1 MAEIVLEQ
9 VNKRFADGTEGLRP
23 TDLTIRDGELFI
35 LVGPSGCGKST
46 LLKIIVGLE
55 RPTSG
60 TVRVGGESVTERDP
74 KDRNMAM
81 VFQSYAIYPHMTVR
95 ENMAFPLKLA
105 GMDNAE
111 IAARVE
117 EAAAILELGGLLE
130 RKPAAL
136 SGGQRQR
143 VAMGRAIVRQP
154 AAFLLDEPLS
164 NLDAKLRVQ
173 MRTELAR
180 LQRRLGT
187 TMVYVTHDQTE
198 AMTLGHRIAVLRKGE
213 IQQTGTPRELYG
225 RPANL
230 FVAGFVGSPAI
241 NLLPARIEENRLI
254 LPMSEVVLP
263 EDFSVAAKF
272 ISDEVCRPLPRHS
285 GRECRNPGA
294 KDGKSSGCQ
303 IVKSHNHVT
312 LNLTTTDFSY
322 SLPRGK
328 REVIAGIRPENFRH
342 ANRSDAGVFKFRVR
356 LEVVEWLGADLF
368 VHFDVHANTDGRLG
382 ALHRE
387 LELNARHDD
396 CLRLVARLGADIR
409 AREGEAIDLS
419 VEPGDVHLFDSET
432 GENITSVVS

>member
-1 MAEIVLEQ
+1 MAEIILER
-9 VNKRFADGTEGLRP
+9 VTKRFADGTEGLRP
-23 TDLTIRDGELFI
+23 TDLTIHDGELFI

-46 LLKIIVGLE
+46 LLKMIVGLE

-60 TVRVGGESVTERDP
+60 AVRVGGELVTEKDP

-105 GMDNAE
+105 GMDNPE
-111 IAARVE
+111 ITARVE
-117 EAAAILELGGLLE
+117 EAVTILELGGLLE

-198 AMTLGHRIAVLRKGE
+198 AMTLGHRLAVLRKGE
-213 IQQTGTPRELYG
+213 IQQTGTPRELYE

-230 FVAGFVGSPAI
+230 FVAGFVGSPAM
-241 NLLPARIEENRLI
+241 NLLPASIEENRLI
-254 LPMSEVVLP
+254 FPMSEVTLP
-263 EDFSVAAKF
+263 ED
-272 ISDEVCRPLPRHS
+272 
-285 GRECRNPGA
+285 
-294 KDGKSSGCQ
+294 SS
-303 IVKSHNHVT
+303 H
-312 LNLTTTDFSY
+312 

-328 REVIAGIRPENFRH
+328 REVIAGIRPENFRP
-342 ANRSDAGVFKFRVR
+342 ADRSDAGVLKFRAR

-368 VHFDVHANTDGRLG
+368 VHFDVQANTGGKLG
-382 ALHRE
+382 ALQRE
-387 LELNARHDD
+387 LELNVGHDGR
-396 CLRLVARLGADIR
+396 LRVVARLGADIR
-409 AREGEAIDLS
+409 AQEGETIDLS
-419 VEPGDVHLFDSET
+419 VERGDVHLFDSET
-432 GENITSVVS
+432 GENITPVVS

>member
-60 TVRVGGESVTERDP
+60 EVRVGGESVTERDP

-105 GMDNAE
+105 GVNNTE

-117 EAAAILELGGLLE
+117 EAATILELGELLE

-230 FVAGFVGSPAI
+230 FVAGFVGSPAM
-241 NLLPARIEENRLI
+241 NLLPAKIEENRLI
-254 LPMSEVVLP
+254 LPMSEVALP
-263 EDFSVAAKF
+263 E
-272 ISDEVCRPLPRHS
+272 
-285 GRECRNPGA
+285 
-294 KDGKSSGCQ
+294 
-303 IVKSHNHVT
+303 
-312 LNLTTTDFSY
+312 DFSY

-328 REVIAGIRPENFRH
+328 REVIAGIRPENFCH
-342 ANRSDAGVFKFRVR
+342 ANRSDAGVFKFQAR

-368 VHFDVHANTDGRLG
+368 VHFDVRANTGGRLG
-382 ALHRE
+382 ALQRE
-387 LELNARHDD
+387 LELDAGHDGR
-396 CLRLVARLGADIR
+396 LRVVARLGADIR
-409 AREGEAIDLS
+409 AQEGETIDLS
-419 VEPGDVHLFDSET
+419 VERGDVHLFDSET
-432 GENITSVVS
+432 GENITPVVS

>member
-60 TVRVGGESVTERDP
+60 VVRVGGESVTERDP

-111 IAARVE
+111 ITARVE
-117 EAAAILELGGLLE
+117 EAATILELGGLLE

-213 IQQTGTPRELYG
+213 IQQTGTPWELYK

-230 FVAGFVGSPAI
+230 FVAGFVGSPAM
-241 NLLPARIEENRLI
+241 NLLPASIEENRLI
-254 LPMSEVVLP
+254 LPMSEVALP
-263 EDFSVAAKF
+263 E
-272 ISDEVCRPLPRHS
+272 
-285 GRECRNPGA
+285 
-294 KDGKSSGCQ
+294 
-303 IVKSHNHVT
+303 
-312 LNLTTTDFSY
+312 DFSY

-342 ANRSDAGVFKFRVR
+342 ADRSDTGVFKFRAR

-368 VHFDVHANTDGRLG
+368 VHFDVQGNTGGRLG

-387 LELNARHDD
+387 LELDAGHDS
-396 CLRLVARLGADIR
+396 CLRVVARLGADIR
-409 AREGEAIDLS
+409 AQEGETINLS
-419 VEPGDVHLFDSET
+419 VERGDVHLFDSET
-432 GENITSVVS
+432 GENITPARNPKTTNEHE

>member
-9 VNKRFADGTEGLRP
+9 VNKLFADGTQGLRP

-55 RPTSG
+55 WPTSG
-60 TVRVGGESVTERDP
+60 DVRVGGELVTERDP

-117 EAAAILELGGLLE
+117 EAATILELGGLLE

-173 MRTELAR
+173 MRTKLAR

-213 IQQTGTPRELYG
+213 IQQTGTSRELYG

-230 FVAGFVGSPAI
+230 FVAGFVGSPAM

-254 LPMSEVVLP
+254 LPMSEVALP
-263 EDFSVAAKF
+263 EDS
-272 ISDEVCRPLPRHS
+272 
-285 GRECRNPGA
+285 
-294 KDGKSSGCQ
+294 
-303 IVKSHNHVT
+303 
-312 LNLTTTDFSY
+312 SY
-322 SLPRGK
+322 SLLRGK
-328 REVIAGIRPENFRH
+328 REVIIGIRPENFRH
-342 ANRSDAGVFKFRVR
+342 ANRSDAGVFKFRAR

-368 VHFDVHANTDGRLG
+368 VHFDVQGNTGGRLG

-387 LELNARHDD
+387 LEIDAGHDG
-396 CLRLVARLGADIR
+396 CLRVVGRLGADIR
-409 AREGEAIDLS
+409 AQEGETIDLS
-419 VEPGDVHLFDSET
+419 VERGDVHLFDSET
-432 GENITSVVS
+432 GENITPVVS

>member
-9 VNKRFADGTEGLRP
+9 VNKLFADGTQGLRP

-55 RPTSG
+55 WPTSG
-60 TVRVGGESVTERDP
+60 DVRVGGELVTERDP

-105 GMDNAE
+105 RMDNAE

-117 EAAAILELGGLLE
+117 EAATILELGGLLE

-173 MRTELAR
+173 MRTKLAR

-213 IQQTGTPRELYG
+213 IQQTGTSRELYG

-230 FVAGFVGSPAI
+230 FVAGFVGSPAM

-254 LPMSEVVLP
+254 LPMSEVALP
-263 EDFSVAAKF
+263 EDS
-272 ISDEVCRPLPRHS
+272 
-285 GRECRNPGA
+285 
-294 KDGKSSGCQ
+294 
-303 IVKSHNHVT
+303 
-312 LNLTTTDFSY
+312 SY
-322 SLPRGK
+322 SLLRGK
-328 REVIAGIRPENFRH
+328 REVIIGIRPENFRH
-342 ANRSDAGVFKFRVR
+342 ANRSDAGVFKFRAR

-368 VHFDVHANTDGRLG
+368 VHFDVQGNTGGRLG

-387 LELNARHDD
+387 LEIDAGHDG
-396 CLRLVARLGADIR
+396 CLRVVGRLGADIR
-409 AREGEAIDLS
+409 AQEGETIDLS
-419 VEPGDVHLFDSET
+419 VERGDVHLFDSET
-432 GENITSVVS
+432 GENITPVVS

>member
-60 TVRVGGESVTERDP
+60 VVRVGGESVTEKDP

-105 GMDNAE
+105 EMDNAE
-111 IAARVE
+111 ITARVE
-117 EAAAILELGGLLE
+117 EAATILELGGLLE

-213 IQQTGTPRELYG
+213 IQQIGTPWELYK

-230 FVAGFVGSPAI
+230 FVAGFVGSPTM
-241 NLLPARIEENRLI
+241 NLLPASIEENRLI
-254 LPMSEVVLP
+254 LPMSEVALP
-263 EDFSVAAKF
+263 E
-272 ISDEVCRPLPRHS
+272 
-285 GRECRNPGA
+285 
-294 KDGKSSGCQ
+294 
-303 IVKSHNHVT
+303 
-312 LNLTTTDFSY
+312 DFSY

-342 ANRSDAGVFKFRVR
+342 ADRSDTGVFKFRAR

-368 VHFDVHANTDGRLG
+368 VHFDVQGNSGGRLG

-387 LELNARHDD
+387 LELDVGHDG
-396 CLRLVARLGADIR
+396 CLRVVARLGADIR
-409 AREGEAIDLS
+409 AQEGETIDLS
-419 VEPGDVHLFDSET
+419 VERGDVHLFDSET
-432 GENITSVVS
+432 GENITPARNPKTTNEHE